1 MYPYYIPS
9 YSESQEFFSNFL
21 RKTVDFQKD
30 SWYILSIR
38 RIPMEDD
45 KLFAKNLK
53 AIRVAANVSIAEL
66 SGYLTSLGYKASEKT
81 IYSWESGNS
90 QPTPSALLDL
100 CRFCAV
106 DDVLA
111 AFGYNHEQNKDDAR
125 LIKNFHAL
133 NEEGQEKL
141 LDYSDDLV
149 DTGKYKKH
157 GKVILGSK
165 EA

>member
-1 MYPYYIPS
+1 
-9 YSESQEFFSNFL
+9 
-21 RKTVDFQKD
+21 
-30 SWYILSIR
+30 
-38 RIPMEDD
+38 MEDD